1 MTKEDFVNPY
11 NFVPLSE
18 SCERTE
24 ASQGEITGYLTYTI
38 TTVTPLVIPSYQE
51 KESTDALDFFTYP
64 TSSDPVIP
72 GSELR
77 GMLRSVHEAA
87 YNGCLS
93 QINEA
98 PFHRRSTISK
108 QAGLLTYSLDSWT
121 LTPCERV
128 MVNTTDRNKK
138 HFGKYLNPNRINSGT
153 DIFIKKS
160 TQKYTTL
167 IGRNKK
173 RFSIAY
179 TVADYKFNV
188 EEGYIKGVFYKG
200 EKFTRKHHESVF
212 LPSKNKLIPINEKE
226 IANLIKVIE
235 LYQSRGTKDSKPYN
249 DTLEKLSN
257 PKENLVIPVYYSVI
271 ENEISHLAPAM
282 LSQEVFFN
290 SLPAIIE
297 GHEPCTCKS
306 KVCPTCNLFGFV
318 SENDM
323 LASRIRFGDAK
334 YTGGNGLYQGY
345 AKLPALGQPNPGAV
359 EFYTKR
365 PRDAKYWTYDYADN
379 KRLQPKDIK
388 INGRKFYWHHTPSK
402 NVIEHHNPPLKI
414 VSEMETNVQMLQAGA
429 QFTSTIYFENLTT
442 EELGQLCNTLDI
454 NQSTTHA
461 HKIGRGKPLGLG
473 SIQIKINTIKQR
485 KITEQGLYQVI
496 DIPIPTNFTITNTDL
511 QKILSLYMKRRDK
524 VSYPKTEKGDNK
536 ASHQWFTNNKKKN
549 NISQTLPTIEDE
561 AEDEDEAG
569 SKSSNWLF
577 VNKK

>member
-1 MTKEDFVNPY
+1 MMTKEDFVNPY

-18 SCERTE
+18 SCERKK
-24 ASQGEITGYLTYTI
+24 ASKGDITGYLTYTI
-38 TTVTPLVIPSYQE
+38 TTITPLVIPGYQE

-98 PFHRRSTISK
+98 PFHRRSTIPK
-108 QAGLLTYSLDSWT
+108 QRLGLLYKDSDQWKIAY
-121 LTPCERV
+121 CERV
-128 MVNTTDRNKK
+128 KVSKNDRNLPKSGQK
-138 HFGKYLNPNRINSGT
+138 IYWKYRNDKDKVRNY
-153 DIFIKKS
+153 S
-160 TQKYTTL
+160 TTYHK
-167 IGRNKK
+167 
-173 RFSIAY
+173 
-179 TVADYKFNV
+179 DYK
-188 EEGYIKGVFYKG
+188 EGVFYKG
-200 EKFTRKHHESVF
+200 GPFLTKKYESVF
-212 LPSKNKLIPINEKE
+212 VKTGGTVSVSDECVENFKQVL
-226 IANLIKVIE
+226 KV
-235 LYQSRGTKDSKPYN
+235 YQSNAKNGEDSYR
-249 DTLEKLSN
+249 LSRDFFATA
-257 PKENLVIPVYYSVI
+257 KEGAMLPVYYT
-271 ENEISHLAPAM
+271 EKTRLAPAM

-334 YTGGNGLYQGY
+334 YTGGKGLYQGY
-345 AKLPALGQPNPGAV
+345 AKLQALGQPNPGAV

-365 PRDAKYWTYDYADN
+365 PRDANYWTYDYADN

-402 NVIEHHNPPLKI
+402 NVIEHHNPPLAI

-429 QFTSTIYFENLTT
+429 HFTSTIYFENLTT

-454 NQSTTHA
+454 NKSIKHA

-485 KITEQGLYQVI
+485 KITEQGLYQVV
-496 DIPIPTNFTITNTDL
+496 DIPRPTNFTITNTDL

-524 VSYPKTEKGDNK
+524 VSYPKTEKGDNE

-561 AEDEDEAG
+561 AG